1 LAFPAFAGTGARDC
15 VHEDMTMKDGSK
27 VMTDGTMMT
36 KDGKKMSLKDG
47 DMVAMDGT
55 MTKDGMKEKEDE
67 KK

>member
-1 LAFPAFAGTGARDC
+1 
-15 VHEDMTMKDGSK
+15 MTMKDGSK